1 MLEQRGLIERDLENA
16 WLAMQGEGGPLD
28 DLIGP
33 SITYRIA
40 VGPRA
45 GQKLFTLQTV
55 PAREPDPEQQ
65 GDGRGAANA
74 GGFSLHAGLDIQ
86 PHQREKLE
94 RLCRYV
100 SRPPIAMERLA
111 LIAAGQVRYQ
121 LKNAYRDGTTHIVL
135 EPLDLMA
142 RLAALVPPPR
152 MHLTRFHG
160 VFAPHSKLR
169 AAVTPAHRG
178 VGSKEQTE
186 QATAQPVVPRHVAIT
201 WAQRLKRVFGIQINQ
216 CARCGGKLKVIASIE
231 EPEVIAKI
239 LAHLEKTAP
248 DHHQSE
254 RPLGAWAP
262 PSQARLISHHQGCQR
277 APVAENPAAGFGR
290 YQIVR
295 CPSKPAHLSCRSIA
309 RRRRPSVLC

>member
-1 MLEQRGLIERDLENA
+1 MGVVAAVCAAVSARHGFGFAGKVLEQRGVVERDMENA

-28 DLIGP
+28 DLLAH

-55 PAREPDPEQQ
+55 PALAEESEQQ

-74 GGFSLHAGLDIQ
+74 GGLSLHAGIDIQ

-100 SRPPIAMERLA
+100 SRPPVAVERLA
-111 LIAAGQVRYQ
+111 LTSSGQVRYA
-121 LKNAYRDGTTHIVL
+121 LKTPYRDGTTHIVM

-178 VGSKEQTE
+178 LGSKAGPADPDKPIT
-186 QATAQPVVPRHVAIT
+186 PRHVAMT
-201 WAQRLKRVFGIQINQ
+201 WAQRLKRVFGIEINT
-216 CARCGGKLKVIASIE
+216 CTRCGGKLKVIASIE
-231 EPEVIAKI
+231 EPQVIARI
-239 LAHLEKTAP
+239 LAHRQKTAP
-248 DHHQSE
+248 DPGQAE
-254 RPLGAWAP
+254 LPLGARAP
-262 PSQARLISHHQGCQR
+262 PIQARLI
-277 APVAENPAAGFGR
+277 
-290 YQIVR
+290 
-295 CPSKPAHLSCRSIA
+295 
-309 RRRRPSVLC
+309 

>member
-1 MLEQRGLIERDLENA
+1 MLEQRGLIERDTENA
-16 WLAMQGEGGPLD
+16 WLAAQGEGGPLD
-28 DLIGP
+28 DLIGH
-33 SITYRIA
+33 SMTYRIA

-55 PAREPDPEQQ
+55 PAREPESEQQ

-100 SRPPIAMERLA
+100 SRPPIAVERLA
-111 LIAAGQVRYQ
+111 LTASGQVRYA
-121 LKNAYRDGTTHIVL
+121 LKTAYRDGTTHIVL

-178 VGSKEQTE
+178 VGSKADPADADKPIT
-186 QATAQPVVPRHVAIT
+186 PRHVAMT
-201 WAQRLKRVFGIQINQ
+201 WAQRLKRVFAIDIDIDI
-216 CARCGGKLKVIASIE
+216 CARCGGKLQVMASIE
-231 EPEVIAKI
+231 QPEVIAKI
-239 LAHLEKTAP
+239 LAHLQKTAP
-248 DHHQSE
+248 DPQQAE
-254 RPLGAWAP
+254 LPLGARAP
-262 PSQARLISHHQGCQR
+262 PQQARLDSTSLHQNLDLR
-277 APVAENPAAGFGR
+277 LLTSRTTTAAAGVGWTG
-290 YQIVR
+290 IG
-295 CPSKPAHLSCRSIA
+295 
-309 RRRRPSVLC
+309 